1 MIQQSLISYEC
12 INAIGNSLKLKEM
25 LTDIISTFIRQTDAI
40 GGQFISQGV
49 NSRSL
54 VRIGETFYIPNLT
67 KNIEFYAIIDLAEGG
82 FVLDIPI
89 KEEHFLFLF
98 KSDENLDTLG
108 NMFSNFRIKL
118 INSIEACRMA
128 EQCGEMRISLTNQ
141 ITEEMNKNKVNEEIM
156 IGQSRMAVMGEMI
169 GMIAHQWRQP
179 ITIIGMLINNTILD
193 IEFGEIDNDKILED
207 LTSIDEQVHYLSKT
221 IDDFRN
227 FFRPNKLPQ
236 NIKMGEISRELLN
249 IVGKIFENNNILLS
263 FEGDLDDE
271 FYLYKNEL
279 LQVFL
284 NILSNSKDAF
294 IEHNIESRQIIFTAH
309 FNKDEILFSIQ
320 DNAGGIPKNIQEHI
334 FDPYFTTKSK
344 ELGTGLGLYM
354 SQIIIEKHLHGSIK
368 VDSDSDKTVFYIK
381 IPKIDI
387 AGVNRVY

>member
-141 ITEEMNKNKVNEEIM
+141 ITEEMNKNKVNEE
-156 IGQSRMAVMGEMI
+156 
-169 GMIAHQWRQP
+169 
-179 ITIIGMLINNTILD
+179 
-193 IEFGEIDNDKILED
+193 FGEIDNDKILED

-236 NIKMGEISRELLN
+236 NIVKHSR
-249 IVGKIFENNNILLS
+249 
-263 FEGDLDDE
+263 
-271 FYLYKNEL
+271 KNFRE
-279 LQVFL
+279 
-284 NILSNSKDAF
+284 
-294 IEHNIESRQIIFTAH
+294 
-309 FNKDEILFSIQ
+309 
-320 DNAGGIPKNIQEHI
+320 
-334 FDPYFTTKSK
+334 
-344 ELGTGLGLYM
+344 
-354 SQIIIEKHLHGSIK
+354 
-368 VDSDSDKTVFYIK
+368 
-381 IPKIDI
+381 
-387 AGVNRVY
+387 

>member
-1 MIQQSLISYEC
+1 MMQQTLMVYEC
-12 INAIGNSLKLKEM
+12 INAIGNSLKLDEM
-25 LTDIISTFIRQTDAI
+25 LKDVISTFVRQTDAI
-40 GGQFISQGV
+40 GGQFVSQGV
-49 NSRSL
+49 NTKSV
-54 VRIGETFYIPNLT
+54 VRVGETFYIPNLT
-67 KNIEFYAIIDLAEGG
+67 GNIDSYEIIVLAEGR

-98 KSDENLDTLG
+98 KSDENLNTFG
-108 NMFSNFRIKL
+108 NMFSSFRTKL

-128 EQCGEMRISLTNQ
+128 EQCSEMKISLTKE
-141 ITEEMNKNKVNEEIM
+141 INKNKVNEEIM

-193 IEFGEIDNDKILED
+193 IELDEVDNDKILED
-207 LTSIDEQVHYLSKT
+207 LTSVDEQVHYLSKT

-227 FFRPNKLPQ
+227 FFRPNKLLQ
-236 NIKMGEISRELLN
+236 NINVCDISRELLN
-249 IVGKIFENNNILLS
+249 MIGKSFENNNISLS
-263 FEGDLDDE
+263 FEGDLNDE
-271 FYLYKNEL
+271 FYSYKNEL

-294 IEHNIESRQIIFTAH
+294 LEKNIEFPQIIFTT
-309 FNKDEILFSIQ
+309 NVKKDEILFSIQ
-320 DNAGGIPKNIQEHI
+320 DNAGGIPKDIIDHI
-334 FDPYFTTKSK
+334 FDLYFSTKSK

-368 VDSDSDKTVFYIK
+368 VVSDANGTVFYIK

>member
-1 MIQQSLISYEC
+1 MIQQSSISYEC
-12 INAIGNSLKLKEM
+12 INAIGNSLKLDEM
-25 LTDIISTFIRQTDAI
+25 LRDVISTFLRQTDAI
-40 GGQFISQGV
+40 GGQFVSQGV
-49 NSRSL
+49 NSKSIVSL
-54 VRIGETFYIPNLT
+54 GETFYIPNLT
-67 KNIEFYAIIDLAEGG
+67 KNIDSYEIIVLAEGG
-82 FVLDIPI
+82 FVIDTPI

-108 NMFSNFRIKL
+108 NMFSNFRTKL

-128 EQCGEMRISLTNQ
+128 EQCGEMKLSLTNH
-141 ITEEMNKNKVNEEIM
+141 ITEEINKNKVNEEIM
-156 IGQSRMAVMGEMI
+156 IAQSRMAIMGEMI

-193 IEFGEIDNDKILED
+193 IEFDEIDKDKILED

-236 NIKMGEISRELLN
+236 HIKVGDISRELLN
-249 IVGKIFENNNILLS
+249 ILGKNFENNNISLS
-263 FEGDLDDE
+263 FEGDLDGE
-271 FYLYKNEL
+271 FYSYKNEL

-294 IEHNIESRQIIFTAH
+294 LEHNIESSQIIFTI
-309 FNKDEILFSIQ
+309 NIEKDEILFSIQ
-320 DNAGGIPKNIQEHI
+320 DNAGGIPKGIQEHI
-334 FDPYFTTKSK
+334 FDPYFSTKSK

-368 VDSDSDKTVFYIK
+368 VDSHSNKTVFYVK

>member
-1 MIQQSLISYEC
+1 MMQQSSISYEC
-12 INAIGNSLKLKEM
+12 INAIGNSLKLDEM
-25 LTDIISTFIRQTDAI
+25 LSDVISTFLSQTDAI
-40 GGQFISQGV
+40 GGQFVSQEV
-49 NSRSL
+49 NGKSIVS
-54 VRIGETFYIPNLT
+54 IGETFFIPNLT
-67 KNIEFYAIIDLAEGG
+67 KNIDSYEIIVLAEGG
-82 FVLDIPI
+82 LMIDIPM

-108 NMFSNFRIKL
+108 NMFSSFRTKL

-128 EQCGEMRISLTNQ
+128 EQCDEMKRSLTKQ
-141 ITEEMNKNKVNEEIM
+141 IAEEINKNKINEEIM
-156 IGQSRMAVMGEMI
+156 ISQSRMAIMGEMI

-179 ITIIGMLINNTILD
+179 ITIIGMLINNIILD
-193 IEFGEIDNDKILED
+193 IEFGEFSNDKILED
-207 LTSIDEQVHYLSKT
+207 LASTDEQVHYLSKT

-236 NIKMGEISRELLN
+236 NINISDISRELSN
-249 IVGKIFENNNILLS
+249 MVGKNFESNNISLS
-263 FEGDLDDE
+263 FEGDLDDV
-271 FYLYKNEL
+271 FYSYKNEL

-294 IEHNIESRQIIFTAH
+294 LEQDIESPKIIFTT
-309 FNKDEILFSIQ
+309 NVKKDEILFSIQ
-320 DNAGGIPKNIQEHI
+320 DNAGGISKDIIEHI
-334 FDPYFTTKSK
+334 FNPYFSTKSK

-354 SQIIIEKHLHGSIK
+354 SQIIIEKQLHGSIK
-368 VDSDSDKTVFYIK
+368 VNSDSNKTVFYIK

>member
-1 MIQQSLISYEC
+1 MMQQTSIAYQC
-12 INAIGNSLKLKEM
+12 INAIGNSLKLDEM
-25 LTDIISTFIRQTDAI
+25 LTEVISIFVHQTDAI
-40 GGQFISQGV
+40 SGQFVSQKVGMK
-49 NSRSL
+49 SM
-54 VRIGETFYIPNLT
+54 VRVGETFHIPNLT
-67 KNIEFYAIIDLAEGG
+67 RNIDSYEVIVLAEGG

-98 KSDENLDTLG
+98 KSDENLDTFG
-108 NMFSNFRIKL
+108 KMFSSFRTKL
-118 INSIEACRMA
+118 INSIEACRMT

-141 ITEEMNKNKVNEEIM
+141 ITEEMNKNKVNEDIM

-193 IEFGEIDNDKILED
+193 IEFGGIDNNKILED
-207 LTSIDEQVHYLSKT
+207 LTSVDEQVHYLSKT

-236 NIKMGEISRELLN
+236 NINISEISRELLN
-249 IVGKIFENNNILLS
+249 MVGKNFESNNISLS
-263 FEGDLDDE
+263 FEGDLEDV
-271 FYLYKNEL
+271 FFLYKNEL

-294 IEHNIESRQIIFTAH
+294 LEHDIESPKIIFTT
-309 FNKDEILFSIQ
+309 NVKKDEILFSIQ
-320 DNAGGIPKNIQEHI
+320 DNAGGIPKDIIEHI
-334 FDPYFTTKSK
+334 FNPYFSTKSK

-354 SQIIIEKHLHGSIK
+354 SQIIIEKHLHGSIN

-381 IPKIDI
+381 IPKIDN